1 MAPREITPAQA
12 LGIIAQRIEKRIQ
25 VLQGVK
31 LEGYSVA
38 MSELDIVL
46 RYVRNAQ
53 QYFVSTYRET
63 TGGPRR

>member
-38 MSELDIVL
+38 MSELDIAL